1 VRAWNVFEA
10 GAPLVETVSPDPVP
24 TGTEVVVAVTH
35 CGLCHS
41 DLTLWR
47 GIFDLGDRKLSI
59 DAAGIRRPLTLGHEI
74 VGRVVALGPE
84 AEGVAIG
91 DRRLVF
97 PWVGCGTCAVCAGG
111 DEHMCPTSRGIGI
124 RAPGGF
130 GSHVLVPHPRH
141 LVDYGDLDPAV
152 AATYAC
158 SGLTTWSAIAKAM
171 PLPPDEPLVLIGA
184 GGLGQQAIR
193 ILVALGH
200 RAIVV
205 VDVSPEKLAAA
216 KAAGA
221 HVTVDG
227 RGDDL
232 APRLKAAIGGP
243 ARTIVDLVN
252 DATSAPA
259 AFAALGR
266 GGRLIMVGMFGG
278 AMSLPLMMMPLQG
291 LTLLGSYVGSPAELR
306 ALLDLAK
313 SGRLAPMPVTR
324 VPRDEVMAAMI
335 RLDEGRVDGRLV
347 LETAF

>member
-1 VRAWNVFEA
+1 MHAWNVVEA
-10 GAPLVETVSPDPVP
+10 GAPLVATEAPDPVP

-47 GIFDLGDRKLSI
+47 GIFDLGDRKVPI
-59 DAAGIRRPLTLGHEI
+59 DAVGIRRPLTLGHEI
-74 VGRVVALGPE
+74 LGRVVAVGPQ
-84 AEGVAIG
+84 AEGVSVG
-91 DRRLVF
+91 DLRLVY
-97 PWVGCGTCAVCAGG
+97 PWVGCGACPVCLSG
-111 DEHMCPTSRGIGI
+111 DEHMCPTSRALGI

-130 GSHVLVPHPRH
+130 ASHVVVPHPRH
-141 LVDYGDLDPAV
+141 LVDVAGLDPAV

-158 SGLTTWSAIAKAM
+158 SGLTTYSAIAKAM
-171 PLPPDEPLVLIGA
+171 PMPPDEPLVLIGA

-205 VDVSPEKLAAA
+205 VDVAPEKLAAA
-216 KAAGA
+216 AAAGA
-221 HVTVDG
+221 HLTVDG

-232 APRLKAAIGGP
+232 AQRLKAAIGGP
-243 ARTIVDLVN
+243 ARTVIDLVN
-252 DATSAPA
+252 DARTAPA
-259 AFAALGR
+259 AFAALGK

-291 LTLLGSYVGSPAELR
+291 LTLRGSYVGSPAELR
-306 ALLDLAK
+306 ALIDLAR
-313 SGRLAPMPVTR
+313 SGRLAPLPVER
-324 VPRDEVMAAMI
+324 VPRDDVTAAMA
-335 RLDEGRVDGRLV
+335 RLDAGRVDGRLV